1 MKITSI
7 WGEQTNPF
15 YSPETANNGGGYFQP
30 EGGAIV
36 RLSTGQAVT
45 VYYSDTSCGDFG
57 TRRSWAVYAPLY
69 GWQWCEDT
77 MDLDY
82 DEICER
88 YDRNA
93 EMLDHMA
100 RVLRVPDAEIR
111 DMLADVQLGVDW
123 AAR

>member
-1 MKITSI
+1 
-7 WGEQTNPF
+7 
-15 YSPETANNGGGYFQP
+15 
-30 EGGAIV
+30 
-36 RLSTGQAVT
+36 
-45 VYYSDTSCGDFG
+45 
-57 TRRSWAVYAPLY
+57 
-69 GWQWCEDT
+69 